1 MSDDGRETVL
11 LPRAPQVFA
20 LYRSDSINNSMHDV
34 LGWILALP
42 GGEILMVQGL
52 PGTREVIWSE
62 SLSQVET
69 FWAPMAG
76 ADVVMVTEP
85 ADGEARDRQAGR

>member
-11 LPRAPQVFA
+11 LPRTPQVFA
-20 LYRSDSINNSMHDV
+20 LYRCDSISNSMHDV

-42 GGEILMVQGL
+42 GGEILMVRGL
-52 PGTREVIWSE
+52 PGAREVIWSE
-62 SLSQVET
+62 SLSQVES

-76 ADVVMVTEP
+76 ADVVLVTETR
-85 ADGEARDRQAGR
+85 DGEPSGRQR